1 MSAPGNLSLRRYA
14 FPVSLQLFP
23 AFVLIISFLFAFS
36 GCLPGKVPISVAN
49 FSSPE
54 DALEKATSKVHL
66 KGALKAIA
74 RMEIITTRGRY
85 PARVAVMLQKPSFL
99 RVETI
104 PLIGSPDFFLSVKGN
119 VLKVFLP
126 QKGEF
131 YIGEATAKNLYSFF
145 PISLPV
151 EEILS
156 IMTGAYSVIDERG
169 QTLKGIPEGK
179 LYRIEVTSQ
188 NKKNRSLWIDPAD
201 NRLVRVD
208 AFADQGNILYS
219 VRFEDFVGVENVI
232 IPRKV
237 TVATGKADK
246 PGITIEY
253 SELQLSAETDPEVF
267 DLPLPPGVEPIMMN

>member
-14 FPVSLQLFP
+14 LPVSLQLFP

-36 GCLPGKVPISVAN
+36 GCLPGKVPISVAT
-49 FSSPE
+49 FSSPG

>member
-1 MSAPGNLSLRRYA
+1 MSAPSNLSLRRYA
-14 FPVSLQLFP
+14 FPVGRQLYP
-23 AFVLIISFLFAFS
+23 AFVIIISFLFAFS

-54 DALEKATSKVHL
+54 DALEKVASKSHL
-66 KGALKAIA
+66 KGTLKAIA

-85 PARVAVMLQKPSFL
+85 PARVAVMLRKPSFL

-104 PLIGSPDFFLSVKGN
+104 PLIGPPDFFLSVKGN

-126 QKGEF
+126 RKGEF

-151 EEILS
+151 EEMLYIL
-156 IMTGAYSVIDERG
+156 TGSCPVIDERG

-188 NKKNRSLWIDPAD
+188 DKKNRFLWIDPAD
-201 NRLVRVD
+201 NHLVRVD

-219 VRFEDFVGVENVI
+219 VRFEDFVRVENVI

-253 SELQLSAETDPEVF
+253 SDLQLSAETDPEVF

>member
-1 MSAPGNLSLRRYA
+1 MSAPSNLSLRRYA
-14 FPVSLQLFP
+14 FPVGLQLFP

-36 GCLPGKVPISVAN
+36 GCFPVKVPISVAN

-54 DALEKATSKVHL
+54 DALEKVASKAHL
-66 KGALKAIA
+66 KGTLKAIA

-104 PLIGSPDFFLSVKGN
+104 PLIGSPDFFLAVKGN

-126 QKGEF
+126 RKGEF

-145 PISLPV
+145 PISLPL

-156 IMTGAYSVIDERG
+156 IMTGSCPVIDERG

-179 LYRIEVTSQ
+179 LYRIEVTSP
-188 NKKNRSLWIDPAD
+188 NKKNRYLWIDPAD
-201 NRLVRVD
+201 NHLVRVD
-208 AFADQGNILYS
+208 AFADQENILYS
-219 VRFEDFVGVENVI
+219 VRFEDFVRVENVI
-232 IPRKV
+232 TPQKV
-237 TVATGKADK
+237 TIATGKADK
-246 PGITIEY
+246 PGITILY
-253 SELQLSAETDPEVF
+253 SDLQLSAETDPGVF

>member
-1 MSAPGNLSLRRYA
+1 MSAPGDLSLRRYA
-14 FPVSLQLFP
+14 FPVGLQFFP

-36 GCLPGKVPISVAN
+36 GCLPGKVPLSAAY

-54 DALEKATSKVHL
+54 NALEKAASKAHL
-66 KGALKAIA
+66 KGTLRAIA

-104 PLIGSPDFFLSVKGN
+104 PLIGPPDFFLSVKGN

-126 QKGEF
+126 RKGEF
-131 YIGEATAKNLYSFF
+131 YIGEATTKNLSSFF

-151 EEILS
+151 EEMLS
-156 IMTGAYSVIDERG
+156 ILTGTCPVLDERG
-169 QTLKGIPEGK
+169 QTLEGIPEGK
-179 LYRIEVTSQ
+179 LYRIDVTSQ
-188 NKKNRSLWIDPAD
+188 NKKIRSLWLDPAD
-201 NRLVRVD
+201 NHLVRVD

-219 VRFEDFVGVENVI
+219 VKFEGFVRVENVI

-237 TVATGKADK
+237 TVATRGADK
-246 PGITIEY
+246 RSITIEY
-253 SELQLSAETDPEVF
+253 SDPQLSAETDPEVF

>member
-14 FPVSLQLFP
+14 FPVGLQLSP

-54 DALEKATSKVHL
+54 DALEKATSKAHL
-66 KGALKAIA
+66 KGTLKAIA

-85 PARVAVMLQKPSFL
+85 PARVAVILQKPSFL

-131 YIGEATAKNLYSFF
+131 YIGETTAKNLSSFF

-156 IMTGAYSVIDERG
+156 IMTGTYSVIDERD

-201 NRLVRVD
+201 NCLVRVD
-208 AFADQGNILYS
+208 TFADQGNILYS
-219 VRFEDFVGVENVI
+219 VRFEDFVRVENVI
-232 IPRKV
+232 IPQKV

-253 SELQLSAETDPEVF
+253 SDLQLSAETNPEVF
-267 DLPLPPGVEPIMMN
+267 DLPLPPGVKPIMMN

>member
-54 DALEKATSKVHL
+54 DALKKATSKVHL
-66 KGALKAIA
+66 KGTLKAIA
-74 RMEIITTRGRY
+74 RMKIITTRGRY

-156 IMTGAYSVIDERG
+156 IMTGTYSVIDERD

-201 NRLVRVD
+201 NHLVRVD

-219 VRFEDFVGVENVI
+219 VRFEDFVRVENVI

-237 TVATGKADK
+237 TVATEKADK

-253 SELQLSAETDPEVF
+253 SDLQLSAETDPEVF